1 MLSRRTR
8 INFEAKDQGLGV
20 AQEVAE
26 MIAGVLGW
34 SESETKKS
42 VKEYEKIVFSQND
55 ALAKTLSES
64 A

>member
-1 MLSRRTR
+1 
-8 INFEAKDQGLGV
+8 
-20 AQEVAE
+20 